1 MNFSKRTCLQIE
13 ISLDGKRDRALQLK
27 SSFFILLKLRPLSLL
42 KIVVWKLWNFD
53 SLLFFSGCEELR
65 RTFRPWRIF
74 RCTRCR
80 LAGLLQFRSFRV
92 HAFPRNLQSDFST
105 LSILAFL
112 IQDHGQGLLK
122 IILSYTGL
130 ECSDWL
136 KNLEQPI
143 KIIKIYAKNLYR
155 LGPVHQL
162 IYQCFLFYDG
172 SIKYEPKTVL
182 SKNGWIL
189 QVCYTEVFAFN

>member
-1 MNFSKRTCLQIE
+1 MTKYVFFETDLLTNRNIFRWKKGLY
-13 ISLDGKRDRALQLK
+13 RDRALQLK
-27 SSFFILLKLRPLSLL
+27 CSFFILLKLRPLSLL

-112 IQDHGQGLLK
+112 IQDHGPSLLK
-122 IILSYTGL
+122 IIFSIILSYTGF
-130 ECSDWL
+130 ERSDWL
-136 KNLEQPI
+136 KNLEERIRMI
-143 KIIKIYAKNLYR
+143 KINAKNLYR
-155 LGPVHQL
+155 LGPVHKL
-162 IYQCFLFYDG
+162 IDLHCPFCNGL
-172 SIKYEPKTVL
+172 IKY
-182 SKNGWIL
+182 
-189 QVCYTEVFAFN
+189 